1 MIITVIL
8 DEEYDQP
15 KICAYLLIFLGASL
29 KQAGSY
35 LSAAVLA
42 GYLAT
47 KQQAGGDGITLNLI
61 NAPAMAKEQN
71 LQVRINVYKLTGTC
85 K

>member
-1 MIITVIL
+1 M
-8 DEEYDQP
+8 EESYQTN
-15 KICAYLLIFLGASL
+15 IFVSWLIFIGASL
-29 KQAGSY
+29 KQAGTY

-47 KQQAGGDGITLNLI
+47 KQQAGGDGIILNLV

-71 LQVRINVYKLTGTC
+71 LQVRTYVTI
-85 K
+85 

>member
-1 MIITVIL
+1 M
-8 DEEYDQP
+8 EESDQTN
-15 KICAYLLIFLGASL
+15 IFVSWLIHIGASL
-29 KQAGSY
+29 KQAGTY

-47 KQQAGGDGITLNLI
+47 KQQAGGDGIILNLV

-71 LQVRINVYKLTGTC
+71 LQVRTYVTI
-85 K
+85 

>member
-1 MIITVIL
+1 M
-8 DEEYDQP
+8 QP
-15 KICAYLLIFLGASL
+15 AWKFCYLLIFLGASL

-35 LSAAVLA
+35 LGAAVLA

-71 LQVRINVYKLTGTC
+71 LQVRINVLYNLKGAC

>member
-1 MIITVIL
+1 MNTVKF
-8 DEEYDQP
+8 DEEFDQT
-15 KICAYLLIFLGASL
+15 KIFASLLIFLGASL

-47 KQQAGGDGITLNLI
+47 KQQAGGDGIILNLV
-61 NAPAMAKEQN
+61 NAPAMAKEEN
-71 LQVRINVYKLTGTC
+71 LQVRTYVTFQT
-85 K
+85 

>member
-1 MIITVIL
+1 MKNATSL
-8 DEEYDQP
+8 
-15 KICAYLLIFLGASL
+15 KLLHLYEFFLGASL
-29 KQAGSY
+29 KQASSY

-47 KQQAGGDGITLNLI
+47 KQQAGGDGIILNLV

-71 LQVRINVYKLTGTC
+71 LQVRINVTI
-85 K
+85 